1 MTKNKNSHPE
11 GCICE
16 QFAHLP
22 YLGVYPNTSDMNE
35 LSEIRLNSLSMDL
48 KGIDYMVYYGE
59 SNYEPTD

>member
-16 QFAHLP
+16 QLAYLP

-35 LSEIRLNSLSMDL
+35 LSEMPAVALGRFIKRENSIVLWR
-48 KGIDYMVYYGE
+48 G
-59 SNYEPTD
+59 